1 MWEASSRKA
10 EFPELANEPDDP
22 LPSLFLTSPLM
33 RIHFPAS
40 LSRFAFTLLILAF
53 LPWSLLRAQDAA
65 LNDAKEKA
73 GSILADPRL
82 RNMLRPIKE
91 DPAAAIKDL
100 QKNPDDLLREATRV
114 FNENKGKID
123 TEKVTATVKRV
134 AEKAESEG
142 LVDKARE
149 SIAEV
154 MDKPAMV
161 AEEKPLVAVEK
172 PLVAVEVPA
181 TRPPPGISGGAPA
194 PVAMP
199 IEAANTAEN
208 DLGASAPGIIA
219 KPVPD
224 TVIGNSAMESIA
236 GVAPT
241 TPQIPNSPGLTPDEI
256 PAPQPLTKTRTAGSG
271 TAFPSANKKTMEI
284 LSEKCVMD
292 DGKDIL
298 LFTGNVFIDHPDFEI
313 KCEKLEI
320 TMAAGAGM
328 EGGAKSE
335 STSNFKRAVASGG
348 MVEIKRFALDE
359 KGKPKTQIA
368 LSRVADYDAI
378 KGEFVLSGGP
388 PYIQDGDKFV
398 KTNSEDAQIIMR
410 KNGLYEI
417 LGSTNRSTIVIP
429 IEQKEGKTGKSKDG
443 PDFGGGLGDSFKG
456 LR

>member
-1 MWEASSRKA
+1 
-10 EFPELANEPDDP
+10 
-22 LPSLFLTSPLM
+22 M

-40 LSRFAFTLLILAF
+40 VYRVAFTILLPAF
-53 LPWSLLRAQDAA
+53 LPCSLLVAQNAA
-65 LNDAKEKA
+65 LDDAKDKA
-73 GSILADPRL
+73 GSILSDPRL
-82 RNMLRPIKE
+82 RNIMRPIKE

-123 TEKVTATVKRV
+123 TEKVTATVKQV

-142 LVDKARE
+142 LVEKARE
-149 SIAEV
+149 SITEV
-154 MDKPAMV
+154 LDKPEM
-161 AEEKPLVAVEK
+161 VAVEK
-172 PLVAVEVPA
+172 PPVAAEVPA
-181 TRPPPGISGGAPA
+181 TRPAPGVSGGAPT

-199 IEAANTAEN
+199 IEAVNTTEN
-208 DLGASAPGIIA
+208 SVGSAAPGSSDPGSAAPGTAAPGFIA

-224 TVIGNSAMESIA
+224 TVIGNSAVESIA

-256 PAPQPLTKTRTAGSG
+256 PAPQPLARTRTAGNG
-271 TAFPSANKKTMEI
+271 KAFPSADKKTMEI

-313 KCEKLEI
+313 KCDKLEI

-348 MVEIKRFALDE
+348 MVEITRFDYDE
-359 KGKPKTQIA
+359 KGNPKTQIA

-429 IEQKEGKTGKSKDG
+429 IPVEKEGGTPGKTKGG
-443 PDFGGGLGDSFKG
+443 ADFGGGLGDSFKG

>member
-1 MWEASSRKA
+1 
-10 EFPELANEPDDP
+10 
-22 LPSLFLTSPLM
+22 M

-40 LSRFAFTLLILAF
+40 VYRVAFTILLPAF
-53 LPWSLLRAQDAA
+53 LPCSLLVAQNAA
-65 LNDAKEKA
+65 LDDAKDKA
-73 GSILADPRL
+73 GSILSDPRL
-82 RNMLRPIKE
+82 RNIMRPIKE

-114 FNENKGKID
+114 FNENKDKID
-123 TEKVTATVKRV
+123 TEKVTATVKQV

-142 LVDKARE
+142 LVEKARE
-149 SIAEV
+149 SITEV
-154 MDKPAMV
+154 LDKPEM
-161 AEEKPLVAVEK
+161 VAVEK
-172 PLVAVEVPA
+172 PPVAAEVPA
-181 TRPPPGISGGAPA
+181 TRPAPGVSGGAPT

-199 IEAANTAEN
+199 IEAVNTTEN
-208 DLGASAPGIIA
+208 SVGSPAPGSPAPGSAAPGLTARPI
-219 KPVPD
+219 PD
-224 TVIGNSAMESIA
+224 TVIGSSAVESIA

-271 TAFPSANKKTMEI
+271 KAFPSADKKTMEI

-292 DGKDIL
+292 DAKDIL

-313 KCEKLEI
+313 KCDKLEI

-348 MVEIKRFALDE
+348 MVEITRFDYDE
-359 KGKPKTQIA
+359 KGNPKTQIA

-429 IEQKEGKTGKSKDG
+429 IPVEKEGGTPGKTKGG